1 VRPQRN
7 ASLRPKCF
15 AHALGVWWNSNN
27 FPKGGWPGDPVGT
40 RACLHSKTQSHRSP
54 MFNLGETCMKK
65 SLIALAV
72 MAAAGAAS
80 AQSSV
85 TLFGIV
91 DAAVSRYD
99 SGGSGDAVTK
109 LTNSG
114 YNSSRLGFRGT
125 EDLGGGTSASFWL
138 E

>member
-1 VRPQRN
+1 GVLNLGSLVVQGQRN
-7 ASLRPKCF
+7 ADLPAKSF
-15 AHALGVWWNSNN
+15 ARGMTLCWNSNN

-40 RACLHSKTQSHRSP
+40 RACLHSKTHTHRSP

-91 DAAVSRYD
+91 DVNYAHYSVE
-99 SGGSGDAVTK
+99 GGTNTAGVATGSQHVNV

-114 YNSSRLGFRGT
+114 Y
-125 EDLGGGTSASFWL
+125 
-138 E
+138 